1 MHALFPL
8 PFTLFEEFQLADQR
22 PGYPQTF
29 IIQLA
34 FLGRIEQ
41 EAFDRAVRAAITRHP
56 LLSAH
61 VESMGKYAHT
71 WVPADG
77 ETPID
82 WASIDVSWENGPLD
96 GGYGQPVNLYQ
107 RAGLSIWVR
116 QGGERSEIR
125 LQFHHACCDGIGG
138 FRFVEDLLVAYAAEM
153 DGDQRTSLA
162 SLDTGRLAMRGNFG
176 LMPRPWRQRLSETR
190 FGIQEAIRFYHQ
202 SPFPIAL
209 SGASQGIATDNVR
222 SLAFVSQRFS
232 SEVLRSLRVAATAG
246 GAKLNDL
253 LLHDLFLALRD
264 WNAQH
269 DEDRPKRYLRV
280 VMPTSMRG
288 RDDLAMPAA
297 NVMSYSFLTRRTDA
311 CQAGSELLGGLRGET
326 DAILK
331 YRLSLYFIGMLA
343 VAQRWPFLMS
353 WGLRSKRC
361 FATAVLTNLGDPTR
375 RFSARFPRTDGRIHV
390 GNLLLDDITGVP
402 PLRPMTRAV
411 FSITTYANRLTIST
425 MCDGTVM
432 TRDDARGLLD
442 CFVSRTREHF
452 TIGEPR
458 A

>member
-1 MHALFPL
+1 MHSLFPL
-8 PFTLFEEFQLADQR
+8 PLTLFEEFQLADQR

-41 EAFDRAVRAAITRHP
+41 EAFERAVRVAVARHP
-56 LLSAH
+56 LLATR
-61 VESMGKYAHT
+61 VEPLGKYAHT
-71 WVPADG
+71 WVPVDG
-77 ETPID
+77 DTPID
-82 WASIDVSWENGPLD
+82 WASIEVSRDNGPWEDRLLG
-96 GGYGQPVNLYQ
+96 GGYGQPVDLYQ

-116 QGGERSEIR
+116 QGDQRSEVR

-162 SLDTGRLAMRGNFG
+162 PLDTDRLAVRGHFG

-190 FGIQEAIRFYHQ
+190 FGIQEAIRFYRQ
-202 SPFPIAL
+202 APLPIAL
-209 SGASQGIATDNVR
+209 SAASQAAATDNVR

-232 SEVLRSLRVAATAG
+232 SETLRSLRVAATDG

-253 LLHDLFLALRD
+253 LLHDLFLAIRD

-269 DEDRPKRYLRV
+269 DEDRPERYLRV

-311 CQAGSELLGGLRGET
+311 CQAGSELLGGLRWET
-326 DAILK
+326 AAIQK
-331 YRLSLYFIGMLA
+331 HRLSLYFIGMLA
-343 VAQRWPFLMS
+343 VAQRWRFLMS

-390 GNLLLDDITGVP
+390 GNLLLEDITGVP

-432 TRDDARGLLD
+432 TKDDARGLLD
-442 CFVSRTREHF
+442 CFVSRTREH
-452 TIGEPR
+452 
-458 A
+458 